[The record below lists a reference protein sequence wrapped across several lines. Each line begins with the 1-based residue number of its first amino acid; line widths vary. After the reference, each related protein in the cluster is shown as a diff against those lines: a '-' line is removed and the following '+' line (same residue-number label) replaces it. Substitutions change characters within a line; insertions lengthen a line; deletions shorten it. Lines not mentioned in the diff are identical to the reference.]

1 MLTNAQ
7 CSSARWSCSINKL
20 FYQEELELEN
30 DACKSWMKHDTII
43 LSKDKDA
50 TALSVDTAVLA
61 REGDW
66 DQAALYPCSNLYQL
80 F

>member
-1 MLTNAQ
+1 MPNAPLQ
-7 CSSARWSCSINKL
+7 DDLVSCSINKL